1 MSLERQERCLNNIG
15 ASQAVRVDVGK
26 ANVAG
31 VIESFNRGQGPTSK
45 WKPRNSQAASR
56 GFLSVRGVSPANNGA
71 IMPSALNTAS
81 DSAREG
87 LGESKAILGILAPG
101 APGKSSSAPP
111 PPPARPTR
119 LGGRI

>member
-87 LGESKAILGILAPG
+87 LGESNAKPEGLA
-101 APGKSSSAPP
+101 
-111 PPPARPTR
+111 
-119 LGGRI
+119 LGGDHNTSRGPGLGGTSDE